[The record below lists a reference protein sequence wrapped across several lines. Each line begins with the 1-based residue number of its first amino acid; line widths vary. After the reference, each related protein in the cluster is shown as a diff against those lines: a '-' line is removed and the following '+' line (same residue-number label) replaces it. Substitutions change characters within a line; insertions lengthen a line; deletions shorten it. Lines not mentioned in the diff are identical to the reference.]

1 MMRRFAA
8 AVVLLVVG
16 AAAFGQERATTESGK
31 AVILHPNG
39 TWEVAPL
46 AQKDRPVEPSTHV
59 RSARATDKAEL
70 KRTGYQLYYDPQKW
84 KQVNGET
91 GRVSFNHANGDGYG
105 LVLTERIV
113 VPLENMRN
121 IALSNAT
128 SAAPDAKI
136 TFEETRVVNGTKLL
150 CLQIKGT
157 IQNIS
162 FIYFGYYYSGKEG
175 TVQILTYTAAN
186 LFDEYK
192 GDFEEFL
199 NGFVLDGG
207 SGA

>member
-59 RSARATDKAEL
+59 RSARATDKAKL

-91 GRVSFNHANGDGYG
+91 GRVSFNHAN
-105 LVLTERIV
+105 
-113 VPLENMRN
+113 
-121 IALSNAT
+121 
-128 SAAPDAKI
+128 
-136 TFEETRVVNGTKLL
+136 
-150 CLQIKGT
+150 
-157 IQNIS
+157 
-162 FIYFGYYYSGKEG
+162 
-175 TVQILTYTAAN
+175 
-186 LFDEYK
+186 
-192 GDFEEFL
+192 
-199 NGFVLDGG
+199 
-207 SGA
+207 